1 MAVHSDHPH
10 RWQLL
15 VQRIAAIRPVTRFFS
30 LCLPFLDRQLIRWS
44 RGRTSLTSL
53 MTGFPIVTLRTVGA
67 RSGVPRENPLVGIPC
82 DQGSYILIASNW
94 GQERHP
100 AWYHNLRAHPCV
112 QLLRGGLVHEYVA
125 HEAEGE
131 ERAVC
136 WRRAVEV
143 YAGYEAYR
151 HRAGERRIP
160 VIVLTPSAPSSRRDV
175 SRVA

>member
-1 MAVHSDHPH
+1 MAVHPDHPR
-10 RWQLL
+10 RWQRG

-30 LCLPFLDRQLIRWS
+30 LCLPFLDRQLIHWS
-44 RGRTSLTSL
+44 AGRTSLTRL
-53 MTGFPIVTLRTVGA
+53 MTGFPIVTLRTLGA
-67 RSGVPRENPLVGIPC
+67 RSGIPRENPLVGIPF
-82 DQGSYILIASNW
+82 DHGRYILIASNW

-100 AWYHNLRAHPCV
+100 AWYHNLRAHPRV
-112 QLLRGGLVHEYVA
+112 QLIRAGIAEEYVA

-131 ERAVC
+131 ERSAC

-160 VIVLTPSAPSSRRDV
+160 VIVLTPSIPSLPRN
-175 SRVA
+175 A